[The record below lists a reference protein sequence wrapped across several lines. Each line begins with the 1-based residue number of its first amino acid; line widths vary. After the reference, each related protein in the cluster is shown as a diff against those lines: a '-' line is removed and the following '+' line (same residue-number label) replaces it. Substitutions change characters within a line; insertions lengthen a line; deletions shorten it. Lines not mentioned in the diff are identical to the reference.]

1 MTCPAATGS
10 ASNAVPIASRSRFGL
25 VPDAGHM
32 RHMPSHPLRRLSRRV
47 GRQRAGA
54 RGRPQISGAG
64 GGCPA
69 QARAAVKPLQAV
81 EPILCRLAAH
91 HCVAKLCMLRDDFAR
106 RKFRYICNRAPHVMA
121 AILPSAAHRN
131 SRPAW
136 RAASTTRWV
145 KRNGAGGRWTKIDI
159 AQLEQASI
167 QTEGE
172 TS

>member
-10 ASNAVPIASRSRFGL
+10 ASNAVRIASRSRFGL

-32 RHMPSHPLRRLSRRV
+32 RHIPSHPLRRLSRRA

-54 RGRPQISGAG
+54 RGRPQISGTG

-81 EPILCRLAAH
+81 EPILYRLAAH
-91 HCVAKLCMLRDDFAR
+91 HCVAKLRMLRDDFER
-106 RKFRYICNRAPHVMA
+106 RKFGYICNRAPDVMA

-131 SRPAW
+131 SRSAW
-136 RAASTTRWV
+136 RAASTTRWSSARERV
-145 KRNGAGGRWTKIDI
+145 NDGPRSTSLSLSRP
-159 AQLEQASI
+159 SI
-167 QTEGE
+167 QTDGE
-172 TS
+172 KS